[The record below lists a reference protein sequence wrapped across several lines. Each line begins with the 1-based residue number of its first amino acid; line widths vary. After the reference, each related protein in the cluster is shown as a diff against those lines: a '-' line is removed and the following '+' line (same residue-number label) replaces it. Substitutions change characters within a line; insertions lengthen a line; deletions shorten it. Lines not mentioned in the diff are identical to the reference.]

1 MEYTIDR
8 QYVEST
14 LQDMVRINSVN
25 PGLAPDGPGEREM
38 AHYLGDRMRELGMEV
53 SVYEVASKYWNAVG
67 VLKGTGGGKSL
78 MLTGHMDTVGVGGM
92 VDPFSAEIRDGKL
105 YGRGACDMKT
115 GLAAALGAVKALR
128 EAGIHPAG
136 DVIVA
141 GAADEEY
148 LSIGSENLAA
158 TYKTDAVVVAEPSG
172 LSIVRAHKGFI
183 WFEVITTGRA
193 MHGSNYA
200 DGVDAIVFM
209 GRFLTEL
216 EQVIQEQQNR
226 APAPLLGPPSL
237 HASLIRGG
245 TELSTYP
252 PSCTLTIEWRTIP
265 GQTEEEL
272 RGKLQ
277 RIIDRLHTRDEKFKA
292 EVRTL
297 FVRHPFEVP
306 EDSPIVQ
313 TIHRQTEK
321 ITGSAPQYFGM
332 AGWADTSLFDR
343 AGMPALIYGPDGEG
357 AHADVEWAD
366 LESLYTTANVFAA
379 TILDFCGIGAGQ

>member
-1 MEYTIDR
+1 MI
-8 QYVEST
+8 
-14 LQDMVRINSVN
+14 
-25 PGLAPDGPGEREM
+25 
-38 AHYLGDRMRELGMEV
+38 
-53 SVYEVASKYWNAVG
+53 
-67 VLKGTGGGKSL
+67 
-78 MLTGHMDTVGVGGM
+78 
-92 VDPFSAEIRDGKL
+92 
-105 YGRGACDMKT
+105 
-115 GLAAALGAVKALR
+115 
-128 EAGIHPAG
+128 
-136 DVIVA
+136 A

-183 WFEVITTGRA
+183 WFEVTTTGRA
-193 MHGSNYA
+193 MHGSNYE

-216 EQVIQEQQNR
+216 EHVIQEQQNL

-237 HASLIRGG
+237 HASLIHGG

-252 PSCTLTIEWRTIP
+252 SSCTLTIEWRTIP

-277 RIIDRLHTRDEKFKA
+277 QIIDRLHARDEKFKA
-292 EVRTL
+292 EVKTL

-313 TIHRQTEK
+313 TIYRQTEK
-321 ITGSAPQYFGM
+321 VIGTPPQYYGM

-366 LESLYTTANVFAA
+366 LESLYTTAKVFAA
-379 TILDFCGIGAGQ
+379 TILDFCGAGTDR